1 MEHLKRSTGGFIL
14 SVDYVGELQVP
25 VGRKIFIA
33 LVFGQLLSMSL
44 IFGWYFYTLR
54 PELGSVTRQR
64 AEEAVLQASAATEDY
79 FKPAEV
85 VAEAGQLLLSEH
97 ILGLEK
103 PDLLERYFFRQ
114 LSVRPLLAGL
124 YLGNPAGEFFYVMR
138 SNEKV
143 ADGTRTKA
151 IRNGPLGREV
161 ELTWRGPDYGLV
173 KSERDPGDTFD
184 PRERGWYRA
193 AVERRGRIW
202 TAPYI
207 FFSSRKPGIT
217 LASPIIGNDRAVEV
231 VLGVDIE
238 MSEISKFLAGA
249 NLLKKKSVYLAT
261 SDGKV
266 IAHSNANVIMQDTA
280 AGDDALRFRVISEL
294 PGIEGT
300 VGKRLSELARTHSRS
315 VWEDEAGG
323 QQYFVAVGQTPNIDW
338 PWHIIVTVPK
348 TRQLDPAFGSTI
360 TLAGVTGLAILFG
373 CAIGYVLSRAIGAP
387 VAQLLTNAQFA
398 RNGNIELMA
407 DVNTGSRE
415 IDEIGQILKEL
426 ATERR
431 HKGPSA
437 TTAPSGVRSPNKSG

>member
-1 MEHLKRSTGGFIL
+1 
-14 SVDYVGELQVP
+14 VP

-33 LVFGQLLSMSL
+33 FVLGQLLSMSL

-114 LSVRPLLAGL
+114 LRVQPLLAGL

-143 ADGTRTKA
+143 AGGTRTKV

-161 ELTWRGPDYGLV
+161 ELTWRGPDYAIV
-173 KSERDPGDTFD
+173 KSERDPQDTFD
-184 PRERGWYRA
+184 PRERRWYRA

-202 TAPYI
+202 TEPYI

-217 LASPIIGNDRAVEV
+217 LASPIIENDRAVEV
-231 VLGVDIE
+231 VLGTDIE
-238 MSEISKFLAGA
+238 MSEISKFLARGS
-249 NLLKKKSVYLAT
+249 LLKGKSVYLAT

-266 IAHSNANVIMQDTA
+266 IAHSNANVVLRDTA

-294 PGIEGT
+294 PGVEGT
-300 VGKRLSELARTHSRS
+300 VGTRLSELARTHSRS
-315 VWEDEAGG
+315 VWEEEVDG
-323 QQYFVAVGQTPNIDW
+323 QRYFVAVGQTPNIDW
-338 PWHIIVTVPK
+338 PWHLVVTVPIA
-348 TRQLDPAFGSTI
+348 RQLDPAFASTI
-360 TLAGVTGLAILFG
+360 TLAGVIGLATLLG
-373 CAIGYVLSRAIGAP
+373 CAIGYALSRAIGAP
-387 VAQLLTNAQFA
+387 VAQLLSNAQFA
-398 RNGNIELMA
+398 RNGNIELME
-407 DVNTGSRE
+407 DVNTGTRE
-415 IDEIGQILKEL
+415 IDEIGEILKDL

-431 HKGPSA
+431 RKGPLA
-437 TTAPSGVRSPNKSG
+437 TTAPSGARSPNKTG